1 MSIQPIKIKKSDIEI
16 DENNEIFA
24 TVSARSLGLD
34 SDDSLRM
41 FNDGKKWRLVDESI
55 ADWFEVELY

>member
-34 SDDSLRM
+34 SDDNLRM
-41 FNDGKKWRLVDESI
+41 FNAGKKWYLADESFS
-55 ADWFEVELY
+55 DPFVVELC

>member
-34 SDDSLRM
+34 SDNSLRM

>member
-16 DENNEIFA
+16 DENNEIFV

-41 FNDGKKWRLVDESI
+41 FNDGKKWYLADESFS
-55 ADWFEVELY
+55 DPFEVELC

>member
-34 SDDSLRM
+34 SDETRRM
-41 FNDGKKWRLVDESI
+41 FNVGGIWRLVDESS
-55 ADWFEVELY
+55 ADSFEVELY